1 MKPPCEMVVW
11 YVIPAIRS
19 ELAKDL
25 LKLGMKQKTIS
36 ELMDITQPAV
46 SQYLTDK
53 RGSGIEF
60 NDDVKQLIQ
69 DFADDLNDGTA
80 TKADIEVMG
89 RGAGDIALN
98 TAIALGAS
106 AVVVPEFPHD
116 DNNICKRIKTE
127 DILCQIHREHG
138 HVPADCKACLGSALE
153 L

>member
-60 NDDVKQLIQ
+60 NDDVYK
-69 DFADDLNDGTA
+69 DGVLKINNENT
-80 TKADIEVMG
+80 I
-89 RGAGDIALN
+89 GDIVFTVEQENTRPLINIKNYLLLALIIILFN
-98 TAIALGAS
+98 MFIIYSLLIK
-106 AVVVPEFPHD
+106 
-116 DNNICKRIKTE
+116 NNE
-127 DILCQIHREHG
+127 
-138 HVPADCKACLGSALE
+138 
-153 L
+153 

>member
-60 NDDVKQLIQ
+60 ND
-69 DFADDLNDGTA
+69 
-80 TKADIEVMG
+80 
-89 RGAGDIALN
+89 
-98 TAIALGAS
+98 
-106 AVVVPEFPHD
+106 
-116 DNNICKRIKTE
+116 RILLM
-127 DILCQIHREHG
+127 I
-138 HVPADCKACLGSALE
+138 
-153 L
+153 